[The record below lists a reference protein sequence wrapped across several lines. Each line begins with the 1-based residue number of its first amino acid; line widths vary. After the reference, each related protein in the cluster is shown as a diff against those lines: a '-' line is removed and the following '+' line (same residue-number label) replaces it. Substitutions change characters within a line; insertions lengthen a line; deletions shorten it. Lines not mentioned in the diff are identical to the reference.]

1 METREKE
8 KNEATKEMRDPKT
21 IKQEKI
27 DAAKVIAKRYKK
39 KPLL

>member
-21 IKQEKI
+21 IKQEKT